1 MNTEQFYDDLG
12 EGYLETFKT
21 ESMAKVLRTE
31 NDMVLSHMPDL
42 PNRLNV
48 LEIGT
53 GPGRIAAEVVKKNV
67 CFTGVDLSQTMVQA
81 CQRRIG
87 PGHVLIHHDVSK
99 GLPFPDETF
108 DYIYSIRVLKYVH
121 DLPGLLQDAY
131 RVLTPGGTFLFSMPN
146 QLSINALQLRQH
158 AIYHRYSIKMVKV
171 MLERSGFSSVGV
183 IGGPKLPDV
192 VYQRNSKK
200 VFHLVASTERG
211 LDRFIG
217 WRLTRE
223 PFYECRKPI
232 ST

>member
-1 MNTEQFYDDLG
+1 MDTEQFYDDLG
-12 EGYLETFKT
+12 EGYLETFET

-31 NDMVLSHMPDL
+31 NDLVLFCL
-42 PNRLNV
+42 PESSNRLNV

-67 CFTGVDLSQTMVQA
+67 CFTGVDLSRTMVQA

-99 GLPFPDETF
+99 GLPFPDEAF

-121 DLPGLLQDAY
+121 DLPCLLRDAH
-131 RVLTPGGTFLFSMPN
+131 RVLAPGGTFLFSMSN
-146 QLSINALQLRQH
+146 QHSINALQMRQH
-158 AIYHRYSIKMVKV
+158 VTYHRYSIKSVKE
-171 MLERSGFSSVGV
+171 MLGRCGFSSVRL

-192 VYQRNSKK
+192 IYQRKGEK
-200 VFHLVASTERG
+200 LFHLVSSTEKG

-217 WRLTRE
+217 CRLSRE

-232 ST
+232 